1 MKQTAA
7 SLCTLLLLCL
17 CLAACRQV
25 PYPAVLRQA
34 DSLLRTRPD
43 SAMALLRQAAPLMPQ
58 QPEDTRMYYRLLCVK
73 AADKAYVVH
82 TSDSL
87 IRPVIAYYEEHRDRR
102 HLPEAYYYGGR
113 VYRDLGDA
121 PQALDYLQ
129 RALDLLPQEEG
140 DMLKSKI
147 YSQMA
152 MLFLYQHM
160 YDEALV
166 ILRKAHAHNVATGNV
181 RSRIFNLRDMADAF
195 RGNNQMD
202 SALCYFRK
210 SYDLAHANGMA
221 DLANMVQSQIASMYD
236 LLGEYDKA
244 REALQQAFKYKHKA
258 GQSAIYSIA
267 ADIYLHCGQVDSALY
282 YNTRL
287 LDMGNVYGKRAA
299 YMDLAQLAMENNDA
313 KKALEYLHGYALY
326 TDSVEQMID
335 VETVRRMHA
344 LYNYQLRE
352 KENREL
358 EAKNARQH
366 LWIVYATT
374 AVLLLITF
382 SLLQYQYNKR
392 KRLRLAVQVE
402 KLKFLKRAQY
412 EQSKAYIEEN
422 ERKIAVLERELQ
434 ESHATNNE
442 LHKEL
447 LLTERDQIVA
457 QNNKAK
463 ADRKE
468 QELATVKFKQSEI
481 YAKFHRAAYEH
492 SVKIIEEQDWELLRE
507 ELDICYKNFTSRL
520 NALVGPLSCINLRI
534 CLLIKAGIYM
544 TGISLLVG
552 REKSTIVSARKKLY
566 KKMTGEDGKPE
577 QWDKFIATF

>member
-17 CLAACRQV
+17 CLAACRQA
-25 PYPAVLRQA
+25 PCPALLLQA
-34 DSLLRTRPD
+34 DSLLRGRPD

-58 QPEDTRMYYRLLCVK
+58 QPEATRMYYRLLCVK

-129 RALDLLPQEEG
+129 RAARLLEG
-140 DMLKSKI
+140 SRDYSLKKVV
-147 YSQMA
+147 YSQMGA
-152 MLFLYQHM
+152 LFLFQDVYEEAMKAFKKSYQYQLLAHDKRGEVTTLCAIG
-160 YDEALV
+160 YTFTALGNADSAMHYYRV
-166 ILRKAHAHNVATGNV
+166 AYEKALGYNDKKLVKRTLG
-181 RSRIFNLRDMADAF
+181 DMASLYQQLKRYDLVEEILPELSNPKFFNRTVYYSILAEQYYNM
-195 RGNNQMD
+195 GQKD
-202 SALCYFRK
+202 SADYFYRK
-210 SYDLAHANGMA
+210 LLESDDPYTLQTAHWNLTSLAEERG
-221 DLANMVQSQIASMYD
+221 D
-236 LLGEYDKA
+236 A
-244 REALQQAFKYKHKA
+244 RTALKHLQQYKVWTDTIQKMTNFENIRKM
-258 GQSAIYSIA
+258 QS
-267 ADIYLHCGQVDSALY
+267 
-282 YNTRL
+282 
-287 LDMGNVYGKRAA
+287 
-299 YMDLAQLAMENNDA
+299 
-313 KKALEYLHGYALY
+313 
-326 TDSVEQMID
+326 
-335 VETVRRMHA
+335 

-358 EAKNARQH
+358 EEENVRQH
-366 LWIVYATT
+366 LWMVYATA
-374 AVLLLITF
+374 AVLLLIAF
-382 SLLQYQYNKR
+382 SLLQYQYNRR

-402 KLKFLKRAQY
+402 KLKLLERAQY
-412 EQSKAYIEEN
+412 ERSKAYIEEN
-422 ERKIAVLERELQ
+422 ERKIAALEKELQ
-434 ESHATNNE
+434 DSQTVNDE
-442 LHKEL
+442 LRKEL

-492 SVKIIEEQDWELLRE
+492 SVKIEEQDWELLRE